1 MAKSNVARR
10 QGDDFQA
17 RLFWLKAASLL
28 DPHSPIVRVAYET
41 GPKGF
46 DDIFIEFDP
55 QHAPRDHEGKAIY
68 RKHVQCKWHT
78 TAGSFGYRDL
88 VDPEF
93 INAERFSLLQRAHQ
107 AQTQYAAEG
116 IGYQF
121 ELLTNWRLLADD
133 PLQELVRKESDAL
146 DLKRLFE
153 DTADYSRMGKVRKLW
168 REHLGLD
175 HTSLSVV
182 ARVLAIAETTESLAS
197 QRERLDER
205 FAFVG
210 MKRIP
215 PTDPAFLYDDLI
227 VKLLAQGRN
236 EFDRETFKDMVRQE
250 NLLDLSKKVDPTP
263 TIGIRSFMH
272 PIDSLEE
279 RCQGI
284 LDLVPYFDGR
294 YIRQNADWQNK
305 IFPELQSFLSQA
317 ARANDHLPLIVDAH
331 VSIAF
336 AVGAFLNVKSGKR
349 IQFEQRTNGR
359 QFWSM
364 DDAPVDLAWSKI
376 VFEEENIAAGGD
388 EIALAIS
395 LIHDVSPAGIVNI
408 RSLTIHSTWP

>member
-1 MAKSNVARR
+1 
-10 QGDDFQA
+10 
-17 RLFWLKAASLL
+17 
-28 DPHSPIVRVAYET
+28 
-41 GPKGF
+41 
-46 DDIFIEFDP
+46 
-55 QHAPRDHEGKAIY
+55 
-68 RKHVQCKWHT
+68 
-78 TAGSFGYRDL
+78 
-88 VDPEF
+88 
-93 INAERFSLLQRAHQ
+93 
-107 AQTQYAAEG
+107 
-116 IGYQF
+116 
-121 ELLTNWRLLADD
+121 
-133 PLQELVRKESDAL
+133 
-146 DLKRLFE
+146 
-153 DTADYSRMGKVRKLW
+153 MGKVRKLW